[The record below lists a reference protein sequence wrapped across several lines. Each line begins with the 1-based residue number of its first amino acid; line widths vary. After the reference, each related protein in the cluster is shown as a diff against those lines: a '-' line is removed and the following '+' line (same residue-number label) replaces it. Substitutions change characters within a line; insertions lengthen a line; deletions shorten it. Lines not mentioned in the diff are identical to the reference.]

1 MQRIERAIRLKS
13 ALRERPRRRR
23 REARPPGSTPVTSVS
38 LREERA
44 LAFALA
50 GLLPLYVA
58 LADGG
63 LDRVVHQGVAV
74 ALWWAIALALLFHLL
89 PRARAG
95 NASRFALAAGGG
107 VVAWALLS
115 LLWTDSA
122 ELTTA
127 EVARDIGLLGIPAVC
142 VLGLNR
148 DTWSAAAAGLS
159 VVALA
164 IPALAVLS
172 RVAPD
177 LIGEARLDSLASP
190 RRLAFPLDYWNAL
203 GAWAAMAVGIGVG
216 WSAHLRR
223 PDLRALALAAV
234 PVAAVCVYLTY
245 SRGAVLAVA
254 VAGVA
259 AVGLARHRLTAVVHA
274 VTALAATA
282 AAIMAVRGAEE
293 IAEGAGGSG
302 GAGVALVV
310 LLGAALAGGVAVW
323 TLRADTDRV
332 VLRPRSLRWAG
343 AALGAAALVLAFALV
358 SGVQGNAFDAA
369 EPLSAADPAARLTSA
384 GGTRDELWGSAF
396 DAYVAQ
402 PITGLGPGTFEL
414 WWQRGGAEREQ
425 VRDAHSLY
433 LETLAERGPPGFFLI
448 VAFLGFLLV
457 AALAGRRVVRSANEA
472 GAAAG
477 LIAAF
482 LAFLVQAGV
491 DWMWEA
497 TAVSVLALSAAAIA
511 AAAAASRRER
521 LQRSRAGLAVLVALA
536 IAAGMAQVPGLV
548 SLERLRASQ
557 SAFAAELPP
566 EAVRLAEDAIQAEPW
581 AASPY
586 AWRSYLR
593 LRLDR
598 LEGARRDARAAVR
611 REPTNPIHRLQ
622 VARVE
627 VAREN
632 YDEARAALDAL
643 VRLGPGYAELV
654 DETQQALSELET
666 TEEGGQATG

>member
-1 MQRIERAIRLKS
+1 MASI
-13 ALRERPRRRR
+13 
-23 REARPPGSTPVTSVS
+23 S
-38 LREERA
+38 LREERV
-44 LAFALA
+44 LAFTLA
-50 GLLPLYVA
+50 ALLPLYIA

-63 LDRVVHQGVAV
+63 LDPVVHRGAAV
-74 ALWWAIALALLFHLL
+74 ALWWALALGLLFRLL
-89 PRARAG
+89 PRARASNG
-95 NASRFALAAGGG
+95 SRAALAAGGAL
-107 VVAWALLS
+107 VAWALLS

-127 EVARDIGLLGIPAVC
+127 EIARDVGLMGIPAAC
-142 VLGLNR
+142 LLGLNR
-148 DTWSAAAAGLS
+148 ETWSAAAAGLS

-190 RRLAFPLDYWNAL
+190 RRLSFPLDYWNAL
-203 GAWAAMAVGIGVG
+203 SAWAAMSAGIGLG

-234 PVAAVCVYLTY
+234 PVAGVCVYLTY
-245 SRGAVLAVA
+245 SRGGVLAL
-254 VAGVA
+254 GVA
-259 AVGLARHRLTAVVHA
+259 AVATIGLARHRLTTIVHA
-274 VTALAATA
+274 VAALVATGAAVL
-282 AAIMAVRGAEE
+282 AVRGAEE
-293 IAEGAGGSG
+293 IAEGSG
-302 GAGVALVV
+302 GAGGAEVALVV
-310 LLGAALAGGVAVW
+310 LLGAALVGGVAVW
-323 TLRADTDRV
+323 TLRAGTDGIELPSRPLRRV
-332 VLRPRSLRWAG
+332 G
-343 AALGAAALVLAFALV
+343 AVVAVAAAVLAFAVAGGAPGGGL
-358 SGVQGNAFDAA
+358 DAG
-369 EPLSAADPAARLTSA
+369 EPHAASDPAARLVSA
-384 GGTRDELWGSAF
+384 GGTRDELWGSAL

-402 PITGLGPGTFEL
+402 PLTGLGPGTFQL

-433 LETLAERGPPGFFLI
+433 LETLAERGPPGFFLL

-457 AALAGRRVVRSANEA
+457 AALAGRRVVRTSEEA

-497 TAVSVLALSAAAIA
+497 TAVSVLALAAAAIA
-511 AAAAASRRER
+511 AAAAAARRER
-521 LQRSRAGLAVLVALA
+521 TQRSPAGLAALVALA
-536 IAAGMAQVPGLV
+536 IAAGITQVPGLV

-557 SAFAAELPP
+557 SAFAADLPP

-586 AWRSYLR
+586 VWRSYLR

-598 LEGARRDARAAVR
+598 LDGARRDARAAVR

-632 YDEARAALDAL
+632 YTEARAALDAA
-643 VRLGPGYAELV
+643 VRLGPGYAELA
-654 DETQQALSELET
+654 DEADRALSELEAA
-666 TEEGGQATG
+666 EKDSRGAG